1 MASDKPCIK
10 LIEERKD
17 WLEQMKTT
25 PDDNGKVWDEEE
37 LQHQIDCCDALI
49 EKIKKR
55 KCLNGRNNR

>member
-49 EKIKKR
+49 EEIKKESA
-55 KCLNGRNNR
+55 